1 MPAVPDEPAPI
12 TEHLAE
18 LRKRI
23 FWILAFL
30 LAFSAVAFGF
40 AEEIFLFLLEPVVAV
55 MEERGSRLQAIS
67 PTETFFTYLKA
78 ALLAGFMASLP
89 VTFWHLWAFISPGL
103 YAQERRAVI
112 PFVLA
117 SSLLFAG
124 GAIFGYTQVFPIVF
138 EFLSGFDT
146 SGLIEQSWTM
156 SLAFST
162 TARLFL
168 AFGIAFELPVLI
180 FFLAAT
186 GIVSARKLWA
196 RTPYA
201 VLGIFVAAAVLTPPD
216 FVSQVFLAI
225 PMLILYLLG
234 VGAAWIF
241 EPERRR
247 TVQAEDSDSSAD
259 RPEGSGGHSE

>member
-1 MPAVPDEPAPI
+1 MPDEPAPI

-23 FWILAFL
+23 FWILASLFFFT
-30 LAFSAVAFGF
+30 AIAFGF
-40 AEEIFLFLLEPVVAV
+40 AEEIFLFLLEPVVTV
-55 MEERGSRLQAIS
+55 MEERGSKLQAIS

-112 PFVLA
+112 PFVIA
-117 SSLLFAG
+117 STLLFAG
-124 GAIFGYTQVFPIVF
+124 GATFGYTQVFPIVF

-168 AFGIAFELPVLI
+168 AFGVAFELPILI
-180 FFLAAT
+180 FFLAIT
-186 GIVSARKLWA
+186 GIVSARKLWTG
-196 RTPYA
+196 TPYA
-201 VLGIFVAAAVLTPPD
+201 VLGIFMTAALLTPPD

-225 PMLILYLLG
+225 PMLFLYLLG
-234 VGAAWIF
+234 VGAAWLIDSK
-241 EPERRR
+241 R
-247 TVQAEDSDSSAD
+247 QASAQDDESGPASGGSPDSDD
-259 RPEGSGGHSE
+259 HSE